1 LREAGMP
8 AWVEDAQQL
17 TELKDLSS
25 SQSSVL
31 LRTTE
36 VEEFLSNLNLS
47 SHALVAPKGFGKTL
61 VLKLKRVSLQENDYR
76 CFPFSPI
83 LDRPS
88 NKPPILPNE
97 IINVLENS
105 DNWETLWNIAFSIC
119 LIKGFQDDRDVQ
131 EQLRDLLESDDLPP
145 TLVNILTHPH
155 ITRPFDILHD
165 CLAAQRNE
173 IFLIMRAAQKV
184 TRIFAT
190 IHKQAGIFV
199 DNIDEYLIHYINF
212 SYLRRNEVHER
223 FVRIWHAGQV
233 GAWLALRRLHG
244 INPHVRIFV
253 SIRKEAYQHAAQNEP
268 QFSNLRSFRRELRYR
283 LEDIKQIIE
292 NNIAIAPKSELV
304 DKTNDDP
311 LLRFL
316 GPKNEFV
323 SNAGTARQER
333 AIDYWTRHCS
343 LRPRDAI
350 VIGKEISLIGV
361 KRRTQQEI
369 RNAINTA
376 AAERV
381 ETLFNEAAPFFSGL
395 YPEIFPQVIKSNVL
409 TYDQVVEA
417 ATTYAD
423 IAARQYEIE
432 TEAARHPFCAL
443 YALGLVGIVQQSRD
457 DPARLVQKF
466 APVGEIA
473 FGKIHVL
480 PHAETY
486 LIHPSLSDFIT
497 RRNVGF
503 LKELNKHNVIGDEL
517 EWRPEESIR
526 FVAVGDIRGYRENV
540 VQVSGKSQTFDKY
553 WRDLF
558 RQFTR
563 DLDYAITSAGDH
575 LVLADRSPGRLLR
588 AARGLNGQLSASG
601 YNLQIRMGA
610 HSGFWKLNPA
620 LEGAQHPEISDI
632 VVVAARVEPLAKPG
646 DILLTQQF
654 VDDARRYGHRFDEG
668 APSLV
673 DDHYVGAQRYQAGAG
688 VLISK
693 DSEAAQHIPIYLFE
707 SAADASL

>member
-1 LREAGMP
+1 MP

-17 TELKDLSS
+17 TELRDLSN

-31 LRTTE
+31 LRTSE
-36 VEEFLSNLNLS
+36 VEEFLSNVNLS
-47 SHALVAPKGFGKTL
+47 SHALVAPKGFGKTF
-61 VLKLKRVSLQENDYR
+61 VLKLKRVSLQEDDYR

-83 LDRPS
+83 VDRPS

-119 LIKGFQDDRDVQ
+119 LIKGYQDDDDVRR
-131 EQLRDLLESDDLPP
+131 QLDELLEANDLPP
-145 TLVNILTHPH
+145 TLLTILTHPH

-165 CLAAQRNE
+165 CLAAQRNG
-173 IFLIMRAAQKV
+173 IFSIMRAAQQV

-223 FVRIWHAGQV
+223 FVRIWHAGQI

-283 LEDIKQIIE
+283 MEDIKQIIE
-292 NNIAIAPKSELV
+292 NNIAIVPKNDLV
-304 DKTNDDP
+304 DKANEDP
-311 LLRFL
+311 MLRFL
-316 GPKNEFV
+316 GPKNEFI
-323 SNAGTARQER
+323 SNAGTVRQER
-333 AIDYWTRHCS
+333 AMDYWIRHCS

-361 KRRTQQEI
+361 KRRNRQEI
-369 RNAINTA
+369 RNAINSA

-381 ETLFNEAAPFFSGL
+381 ETLFNEVTPFFSAL

-409 TYDQVVEA
+409 TYEQVVEA
-417 ATTYAD
+417 SVAYTD
-423 IAARQYEIE
+423 IAAKQYGIE
-432 TEAARHPFCAL
+432 GEAAQHPFCAL

-473 FGKIHVL
+473 FGQIHVL
-480 PHAETY
+480 PRAETY

-497 RRNVGF
+497 RRNVAF
-503 LKELNKHNVIGDEL
+503 LKELNRHNVIGDEL

-526 FVAVGDIRGYRENV
+526 FVAVGDIRGYREKV
-540 VQVSGKSQTFDKY
+540 VQNSGKSQTFDKY

-558 RQFTR
+558 RQFTH
-563 DLDYAITSAGDH
+563 DLDYANTSQGDS

-588 AARGLNGQLSASG
+588 AAIGLGAQLAVSG
-601 YNLQIRMGA
+601 YNLQLRIGA

-620 LEGAQHPEISDI
+620 LEGSQHPEISDI
-632 VVVAARVEPLAKPG
+632 VVVAARIEPLAKPG
-646 DILLTQQF
+646 DILLSQQF
-654 VDDARRYGHRFDEG
+654 VDDARRYGYDFEG
-668 APSLV
+668 DLPAPI
-673 DDHYVGAQRYQAGAG
+673 DQDYVGPERYQTEDG

-693 DSEAAQHIPIYLFE
+693 EREAEQRIQIYLIRR
-707 SAADASL
+707 APA

>member
-1 LREAGMP
+1 MP

-17 TELKDLSS
+17 TELRDLSS

-36 VEEFLSNLNLS
+36 VEEFLSNMTLS

-61 VLKLKRVSLQENDYR
+61 VLKLKRISLQESDYR

-83 LDRPS
+83 VDRPS

-119 LIKGFQDDRDVQ
+119 LIKGFQDDRDVHQ
-131 EQLRDLLESDDLPP
+131 QLEELLESKDLPP
-145 TLVNILTHPH
+145 TLLNILTHPH

-173 IFLIMRAAQKV
+173 IFAIMRAAQQV

-199 DNIDEYLIHYINF
+199 DNID
-212 SYLRRNEVHER
+212 
-223 FVRIWHAGQV
+223 
-233 GAWLALRRLHG
+233 AWLALRRLHG

-283 LEDIKQIIE
+283 IEDIKQIIE
-292 NNIAIAPKSELV
+292 NNIAIASKSDLV
-304 DKTNDDP
+304 DRTSEDP

-361 KRRTQQEI
+361 KRRSQQEI
-369 RNAINTA
+369 RNAINSA

-395 YPEIFPQVIKSNVL
+395 YPEIFPQIIKSNVL
-409 TYDQVVEA
+409 TYGEVVEA
-417 ATTYAD
+417 SVAYAD

-466 APVGEIA
+466 APVGDIA
-473 FGKIHVL
+473 FGKIHV
-480 PHAETY
+480 
-486 LIHPSLSDFIT
+486 
-497 RRNVGF
+497 
-503 LKELNKHNVIGDEL
+503 
-517 EWRPEESIR
+517 
-526 FVAVGDIRGYRENV
+526 
-540 VQVSGKSQTFDKY
+540 
-553 WRDLF
+553 
-558 RQFTR
+558 
-563 DLDYAITSAGDH
+563 
-575 LVLADRSPGRLLR
+575 R
-588 AARGLNGQLSASG
+588 A
-601 YNLQIRMGA
+601 
-610 HSGFWKLNPA
+610 
-620 LEGAQHPEISDI
+620 
-632 VVVAARVEPLAKPG
+632 
-646 DILLTQQF
+646 
-654 VDDARRYGHRFDEG
+654 
-668 APSLV
+668 
-673 DDHYVGAQRYQAGAG
+673 
-688 VLISK
+688 
-693 DSEAAQHIPIYLFE
+693 
-707 SAADASL
+707 

>member
-1 LREAGMP
+1 MP

-17 TELKDLSS
+17 TELRDLSS

-36 VEEFLSNLNLS
+36 VEEFLSNVSLS
-47 SHALVAPKGFGKTL
+47 SHALVAPKGFGKTF
-61 VLKLKRVSLQENDYR
+61 VLKLKRISLQENDYR

-83 LDRPS
+83 VDRPS

-97 IINVLENS
+97 IIHVLENS

-119 LIKGFQDDRDVQ
+119 LIKGYQDDQDVRQ
-131 EQLRDLLESDDLPP
+131 QLTELLDSDDLPS

-173 IFLIMRAAQKV
+173 IFLVMRAAQKV

-212 SYLRRNEVHER
+212 SYLRRSEVHER
-223 FVRIWHAGQV
+223 FVRIWHAGQI

-253 SIRKEAYQHAAQNEP
+253 SIRKEAYQFAAQHEP

-283 LEDIKQIIE
+283 MEDIKQIIE
-292 NNIAIAPKSELV
+292 NNIMVVPKSELV
-304 DKTNDDP
+304 DKNNEEP
-311 LLRFL
+311 ILRFI
-316 GPKNEFV
+316 GPQNEFI
-323 SNAGTARQER
+323 SNIGTTKQER
-333 AIDYWTRHCS
+333 AMDYWIRHCS
-343 LRPRDAI
+343 FRPRDAI

-361 KRRTQQEI
+361 KRRNRQAI
-369 RNAINTA
+369 RAAINSA

-381 ETLFNEAAPFFSGL
+381 ETLFNEVAPFFSSL
-395 YPEIFPQVIKSNVL
+395 YPDIFPQIIKSNVL
-409 TYDQVVEA
+409 SYDEIVEA
-417 ATTYAD
+417 ALAYTD
-423 IAARQYEIE
+423 IASRQYEVE
-432 TEAARHPFCAL
+432 SEAAQHPFCAL

-457 DPARLVQKF
+457 DPTKLVQKF

-473 FGKIHVL
+473 FGRIHVL
-480 PHAETY
+480 PQAEIY
-486 LIHPSLSDFIT
+486 LVHPSLSDFIT

-526 FVAVGDIRGYRENV
+526 FVAVGDIKGYRENV
-540 VQVSGKSQTFDKY
+540 VRNSGKSQTFDRY

-563 DLDYAITSAGDH
+563 ELDYANMAAGDS
-575 LVLADRSPGRLLR
+575 LVLADRSPGRLIR
-588 AARGLNGQLSASG
+588 AARGLNAQLFTSG
-601 YNLQIRMGA
+601 YNLQIRIGA

-620 LEGAQHPEISDI
+620 LEGVQHPEISDI
-632 VVVAARVEPLAKPG
+632 VVVAARIEPLAKPG
-646 DILLTQQF
+646 DILVSQQF
-654 VDDARRYGHRFDEG
+654 VDDARRHGYDFEG
-668 APSLV
+668 EVPSPV
-673 DDHYVGAQRYQAGAG
+673 DHEYVGDRYQAGAG

-693 DSEAAQHIPIYLFE
+693 EKEAEQRVQIYLVTKT
-707 SAADASL
+707 ADVKPSSNL

>member
-1 LREAGMP
+1 MP

-17 TELKDLSS
+17 TELRDLSS

-36 VEEFLSNLNLS
+36 VEEFLSNLTLS

-61 VLKLKRVSLQENDYR
+61 VLKLKRISLQENDYR

-83 LDRPS
+83 VDRPS

-119 LIKGFQDDRDVQ
+119 LIKGFQDDRDVHQ
-131 EQLRDLLESDDLPP
+131 QLEELLESKDLPP
-145 TLVNILTHPH
+145 TLLNILTHPH

-173 IFLIMRAAQKV
+173 IFAIMRAAQNV

-223 FVRIWHAGQV
+223 FVRIWHAGQI

-283 LEDIKQIIE
+283 IEDIKQIIE
-292 NNIAIAPKSELV
+292 NNIAIASKSDLV
-304 DKTNDDP
+304 DRSNEDP

-361 KRRTQQEI
+361 KRRSQQEI
-369 RNAINTA
+369 RNAINSA

-381 ETLFNEAAPFFSGL
+381 ETLFNEVAPFFSGL

-409 TYDQVVEA
+409 TYDEVVEA
-417 ATTYAD
+417 SVAYAD

-480 PHAETY
+480 PQAETY

-540 VQVSGKSQTFDKY
+540 VQIAGKSQTFDKY

-563 DLDYAITSAGDH
+563 DLDYANTSAGDH

-588 AARGLNGQLSASG
+588 AARGLSGQLSASG

-632 VVVAARVEPLAKPG
+632 VVVAARIEPLAKPG
-646 DILLTQQF
+646 DILLSQQF
-654 VDDARRYGHRFDEG
+654 VDDAQRYGYRFEEEG
-668 APSLV
+668 LSLL
-673 DDHYVGAQRYQAGAG
+673 DDQYVGAQRYEAGAG

-693 DSEAAQHIPIYLFE
+693 DSEAAQHIPIYLFG
-707 SAADASL
+707 SGDAVKSGSSL

>member
-1 LREAGMP
+1 MP

-17 TELKDLSS
+17 TELRDLSN

-61 VLKLKRVSLQENDYR
+61 VLKLKRISLQEDDYR

-83 LDRPS
+83 VDRPS

-97 IINVLENS
+97 IINVLEDS

-119 LIKGFQDDRDVQ
+119 LIKGFQDDRDVK
-131 EQLRDLLESDDLPP
+131 EQLTDLLESNDLPA
-145 TLVNILTHPH
+145 TLLTILTHPH

-173 IFLIMRAAQKV
+173 IFPIMRAAQKV

-223 FVRIWHAGQV
+223 FVRIWHAGQI

-283 LEDIKQIIE
+283 MEDIKQIIE
-292 NNIAIAPKSELV
+292 NNIAIVPKSDLV
-304 DKTNDDP
+304 DKNNEDP

-323 SNAGTARQER
+323 SNSGTARQER
-333 AIDYWTRHCS
+333 AIDYWIRHCS

-350 VIGKEISLIGV
+350 VIGKEISLIGA
-361 KRRTQQEI
+361 KRRNQQEI
-369 RNAINTA
+369 RNAINSA

-381 ETLFNEAAPFFSGL
+381 ETLFNEVAPFFSGL

-409 TYDQVVEA
+409 TYEEVVEA
-417 ATTYAD
+417 STAYAD

-480 PHAETY
+480 PHAEIY

-540 VQVSGKSQTFDKY
+540 VQVAGKSQTFDKY

-563 DLDYAITSAGDH
+563 DLDYANTSAGDH
-575 LVLADRSPGRLLR
+575 LILVDRSPARLLR
-588 AARGLNGQLSASG
+588 AARGLSGQLLASG
-601 YNLQIRMGA
+601 YNLQIRIGA

-620 LEGAQHPEISDI
+620 LEGVLHPEISDI
-632 VVVAARVEPLAKPG
+632 VVIAARIEPLAKPG
-646 DILLTQQF
+646 DILLSQQF
-654 VDDARRYGHRFDEG
+654 VDDARRYGYRFEEEG
-668 APSLV
+668 PTRV
-673 DDHYVGAQRYQAGAG
+673 DHQYVGAERYQAGAG

-693 DSEAAQHIPIYLFE
+693 ESEAAQHVQIYLFGN
-707 SAADASL
+707 AADLKSGSSL

>member
-1 LREAGMP
+1 MP

-17 TELKDLSS
+17 TELRDLNS

-31 LRTTE
+31 LRTAE
-36 VEEFLSNLNLS
+36 VEEFLSNVSLS
-47 SHALVAPKGFGKTL
+47 SHALVAPKGFGKTF
-61 VLKLKRVSLQENDYR
+61 VLKLKRISLQEHDYR

-83 LDRPS
+83 VDRPS

-119 LIKGFQDDRDVQ
+119 LIKGFQDDQDVRQ
-131 EQLRDLLESDDLPP
+131 QLTELLELEDLPS
-145 TLVNILTHPH
+145 TLITILTHPH

-173 IFLIMRAAQKV
+173 IFLIMRAAQQV

-223 FVRIWHAGQV
+223 FVRIWHAGQI

-253 SIRKEAYQHAAQNEP
+253 SIRKEAYQHAAQHEP

-283 LEDIKQIIE
+283 MEDIKQIIE
-292 NNIAIAPKSELV
+292 NNIMIVPKGDLV
-304 DKTNDDP
+304 DKNHEDP
-311 LLRFL
+311 ILRFL
-316 GPKNEFV
+316 GPQNEFI
-323 SNAGTARQER
+323 SNIGTTKQER
-333 AIDYWTRHCS
+333 TMEYWIRHCS

-361 KRRTQQEI
+361 KKRNRQEI
-369 RNAINTA
+369 RAAINSA

-381 ETLFNEAAPFFSGL
+381 ETLFNEVGPFFSSL
-395 YPEIFPQVIKSNVL
+395 YPDIFPQIIKSNVL
-409 TYDQVVEA
+409 RYDEIVEA
-417 ATTYAD
+417 SMAYTD
-423 IAARQYEIE
+423 IASRQYEVE
-432 TEAARHPFCAL
+432 NEAAQHPFCAL
-443 YALGLVGIVQQSRD
+443 YTLGLVGIVQQSRD
-457 DPARLVQKF
+457 DPTKLVQKF
-466 APVGEIA
+466 AAIGEVA
-473 FGKIHVL
+473 FGRIHVL
-480 PHAETY
+480 PQAEIY
-486 LIHPSLSDFIT
+486 LVHPSLSDFIT

-517 EWRPEESIR
+517 EWRPEESVR
-526 FVAVGDIRGYRENV
+526 FVAVGDIRGYREKV
-540 VQVSGKSQTFDKY
+540 VQNSGKSQTFDKF

-563 DLDYAITSAGDH
+563 ELDYANVAAGDN
-575 LVLADRSPGRLLR
+575 LILADRSPGRLLR
-588 AARGLNGQLSASG
+588 AARGLNAQLFISG
-601 YNLQIRMGA
+601 YNLQIRIGA

-620 LEGAQHPEISDI
+620 LEGVQHPEISDI
-632 VVVAARVEPLAKPG
+632 VVVAARIEPLAKPG
-646 DILLTQQF
+646 DILLSQQF
-654 VDDARRYGHRFDEG
+654 VDDARRYGYDFEG
-668 APSLV
+668 EVPSPV
-673 DDHYVGAQRYQAGAG
+673 DHEYVGGDRYQAGAG

-693 DSEAAQHIPIYLFE
+693 EKEADQRVQIYLVGKT
-707 SAADASL
+707 ADVKASSNL